1 MAKFFDE
8 NPDIKAE
15 FDKLPLAVRNQIIES
30 GIEISTV
37 EELKK
42 AAESIGSNM

>member
-1 MAKFFDE
+1 MAKFFNE
-8 NPDIKAE
+8 NPVIKAE

-30 GIEISTV
+30 GIEICTV

-42 AAESIGSNM
+42 AAQSIESNM